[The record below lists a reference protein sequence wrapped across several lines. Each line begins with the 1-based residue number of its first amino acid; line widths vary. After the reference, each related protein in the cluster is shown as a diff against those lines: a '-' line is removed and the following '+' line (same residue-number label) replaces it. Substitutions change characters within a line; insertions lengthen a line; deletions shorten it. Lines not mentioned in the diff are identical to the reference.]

1 MFSNMILDTWI
12 LLDSQSIIDVFCN
25 KKLLSRIHA
34 TNTIMNIKCN
44 AGVKRTNLRGHLS
57 GYGWVW
63 FFPDGIANILSM
75 SRVKEKFR
83 VTYDSATDN
92 SFRVHKEGKILKFK
106 EVTCRLY
113 YFDTADRDEEST
125 MLVTTV
131 ENKQNKFSAYDFL
144 RAKLARSIQK
154 RIRRPNTQDYL
165 RYVKNNLIP
174 NCPITAQDIKNVEY
188 IWGPDLGSLKCKTV

>member
-1 MFSNMILDTWI
+1 MVNWLS
-12 LLDSQSIIDVFCN
+12 
-25 KKLLSRIHA
+25 SRIHA

-44 AGVKRTNLRGHLS
+44 AGVKRTNLRGDLS

-75 SRVKEKFR
+75 SRVKEKCR

-92 SFRVHKEGKILKFK
+92 SFHVHKEGKILKFK
-106 EVTCRLY
+106 EATRWLY

-131 ENKQNKFSAYDFL
+131 ENKQNKFSAYNFS

-154 RIRRPNTQDYL
+154 RIGRP
-165 RYVKNNLIP
+165 
-174 NCPITAQDIKNVEY
+174 
-188 IWGPDLGSLKCKTV
+188 KT